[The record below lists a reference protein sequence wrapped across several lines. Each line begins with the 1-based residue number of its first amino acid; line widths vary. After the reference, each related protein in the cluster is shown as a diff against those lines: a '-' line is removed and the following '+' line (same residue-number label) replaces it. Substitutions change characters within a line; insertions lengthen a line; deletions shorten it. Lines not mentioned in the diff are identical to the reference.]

1 MISKNFL
8 KNNKKKLIKKV
19 LLFKIFKLTNR
30 SINNIS
36 VLFIKEKGRFGNYF
50 NSINNAI
57 IYCEFLCC
65 KKTFIEYNNKIY
77 IKNKIFYKENSITIE
92 PNKTFNYMDNNSITL
107 GARFFFTMVL
117 DGLKI

>member
-1 MISKNFL
+1 MIFFLIIILFKYFILYMITKNFL
-8 KNNKKKLIKKV
+8 KSNKKKLIKKI
-19 LLFKIFKLTNR
+19 LLSKIFKLTNR

-65 KKTFIEYNNKIY
+65 KKI
-77 IKNKIFYKENSITIE
+77 
-92 PNKTFNYMDNNSITL
+92 D
-107 GARFFFTMVL
+107 
-117 DGLKI
+117 